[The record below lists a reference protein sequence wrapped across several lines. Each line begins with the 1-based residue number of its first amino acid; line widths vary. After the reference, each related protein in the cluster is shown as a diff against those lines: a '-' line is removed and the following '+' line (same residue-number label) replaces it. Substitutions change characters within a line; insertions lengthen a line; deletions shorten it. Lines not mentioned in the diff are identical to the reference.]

1 MPLGGFIWGK
11 GVNKRNK
18 SQTKCQAKYL
28 LKFYESGKWILERVL
43 RVNSICQTR
52 ADSAT
57 KERPHTVINLRF
69 FGSRSILVGIIDL
82 KTEIHVHNGCN
93 IHSEYINIQIWF
105 REHLCVTFAFSK
117 NINNFID

>member
-1 MPLGGFIWGK
+1 MK
-11 GVNKRNK
+11 NGVNKRNK
-18 SQTKCQAKYL
+18 SQTKCQAKYP
-28 LKFYESGKWILERVL
+28 LKFYVSGKLHNSGFLKEVDKSIQF
-43 RVNSICQTR
+43 SICQTR
-52 ADSAT
+52 PESAT

-82 KTEIHVHNGCN
+82 KTEIHNGCN

-105 REHLCVTFAFSK
+105 REHLCVTFAFAQ